1 MPRWGRNNFICRAE
15 KLVMKVIHAFS
26 KEFGRH
32 KPNERLSGEAFRDFG
47 SRVVVPDPT
56 VLLSGR

>member
-1 MPRWGRNNFICRAE
+1 
-15 KLVMKVIHAFS
+15 MKVIHALS